1 MAVLGLILLAAAGVL
16 TAAVVTSNT
25 DSLSVDLW
33 NISVS
38 NVTLGVVFV
47 AGMITTV
54 LAVVGL
60 GMLMAGLRRGRRLRQ
75 ERRSLRRE
83 NKMLAERVD
92 STEAL
97 DGRTSGPDQS
107 ATDPGR
113 RARAVV
119 RRARPSVRRAL
130 ASRWSYP
137 IGGRRACGG
146 GGSPVAAPRP
156 GASGRLRH
164 NPEQQLTERFP
175 LGWAADLAAHPNVMG
190 PTRHGPP
197 ARPAPEQSPF
207 PPPPS

>member
-92 STEAL
+92 STEAEAL

-113 RARAVV
+113 QREPYAEPAPPY
-119 RRARPSVRRAL
+119 AEPSPA
-130 ASRWSYP
+130 
-137 IGGRRACGG
+137 GGATR
-146 GGSPVAAPRP
+146 S
-156 GASGRLRH
+156 
-164 NPEQQLTERFP
+164 
-175 LGWAADLAAHPNVMG
+175 ADAELAAAEDRRSQLPDRERRVDSD
-190 PTRHGPP
+190 TT
-197 ARPAPEQSPF
+197 
-207 PPPPS
+207 PSNN